1 MADETLRAEILDVLD
16 RAHEGGDGP
25 GFLTAYQIL
34 QQLPEASLN
43 ALLNEYGTPGKDAK
57 TNYSA
62 ASRIATA
69 IHSMGDDVVTEYLDP
84 TGVTFDVGVEQYRE
98 AGCKCI
104 GIYRKT

>member
-1 MADETLRAEILDVLD
+1 MADQELRAEILDVLE
-16 RAHEGGDGP
+16 RAHEGGKGP

-34 QQLPEASLN
+34 QQLPEARRD
-43 ALLNEYGTPGKDAK
+43 ALIGKHGTPGKGAD
-57 TNYSA
+57 TYYSA

-84 TGVTFDVGVEQYRE
+84 TGVTFDVGVQQYRE

-104 GIYRKT
+104 GLYRKV